1 MTLHAQIVADYGR
14 EDEPDWRNVHW
25 PAHMRALTVDS
36 RRVHVTAL
44 GSAVGRP
51 ILLVHGLGGSWRTW
65 LPTLPRLATT
75 RRVLAAD
82 LPGFGRSQM
91 PLAPISIAGYV
102 NALERVCDLFELQ
115 APLIAGHGL
124 GAVVAAELAVRHP
137 ERVGA
142 LAVIAASW
150 PRAGELQTRAAQLAF
165 TLADRLVARPRAKHL
180 ALAAAIRHPSR
191 IAPDL
196 LAQLGAGLRAP
207 GAQAALAALL
217 EHKPARL
224 HEIAIPTLIVR
235 GANDRIAPAAGS
247 QRLAAEI
254 EHAQRETLVD
264 CGHLP
269 MVERPRRFNELLAKL
284 ADQY

>member
-1 MTLHAQIVADYGR
+1 LHERIVADYGR
-14 EDEPDWRNVHW
+14 EDEPDWRDVHW
-25 PAHMRALTVDS
+25 PEHMRALTVDG

-44 GSAVGRP
+44 GSAAGRP
-51 ILLVHGLGGSWRTW
+51 MLLVHGLGGCWRTW

-91 PLAPISIAGYV
+91 PVAPISIAGYA
-102 NALERVCDLFELQ
+102 NALERVCDLFELE
-115 APLIAGHGL
+115 APAIAGHGL

-142 LAVIAASW
+142 LALIDPSW
-150 PRAGELQTRAAQLAF
+150 PRVGELQATAAKLAL
-165 TLADRLVARPRAKHL
+165 TLTNRLVARPRAKHL

-217 EHKPARL
+217 EHETARL

-235 GANDRIAPAAGS
+235 GANDRLAPAVDS
-247 QRLAAEI
+247 ERLGAEI
-254 EHAQRETLVD
+254 ARAQRETLTD

-269 MVERPRRFNELLAKL
+269 MIEHPRRFNELLAKL
-284 ADQY
+284 ADQL